1 MKVLM
6 LVITARVSAVIDPMH
21 PASRVM
27 PGPMKPQR
35 VAYLTPNPK
44 AAALTLAQESMGT
57 PAQVEITGELLEIDI
72 DDLSI
77 KKVPLPE
84 VEFKGSSNAN
94 IQN

>member
-6 LVITARVSAVIDPMH
+6 LVVTAQVSGVINPANPAPM
-21 PASRVM
+21 RM
-27 PGPMKPQR
+27 QGPKAQKA
-35 VAYLTPNPK
+35 AYLTPNPK

-77 KKVPLPE
+77 KKIAMPQ
-84 VEFKGSSNAN
+84 VEFKGGSDAG